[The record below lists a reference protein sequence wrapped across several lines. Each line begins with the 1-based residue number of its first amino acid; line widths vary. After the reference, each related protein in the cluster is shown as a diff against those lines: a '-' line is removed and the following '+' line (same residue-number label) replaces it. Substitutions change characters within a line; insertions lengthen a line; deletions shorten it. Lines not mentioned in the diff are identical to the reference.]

1 MSKTKEVIRFEV
13 MRSLKKPS
21 FWIAAVLI
29 PIAFA
34 AYIGIAA
41 LLGYNT
47 NQTLDAGTDTSD
59 LKLGMLDE
67 SNYVKETKFT
77 NKKQQEQT
85 IEVMESKDSGIAAV
99 KDKKIDVFY
108 YISPDFNKDKKV
120 EIYTKPDE
128 SSILDDYTPPI
139 RLLLTNSAAEYAGE
153 LNFAV
158 ISNTVQYDATTFDA
172 KDDHVID
179 GSERMR
185 NIIGPGIAIVC
196 FYILMIVLGN
206 RLTAAMVEEKEN
218 RISELLLTSI
228 KPINLIV
235 GKIISLMIVG
245 IIQLLVLVI
254 PSLILMKVGQ
264 NSNILPDWL
273 QLSFDFA
280 SIARYALLLVA
291 AYFMFTA
298 MSMIVGVISPTA
310 KDANSYSSVVIITVI
325 LPMFFINVFMPSGT
339 SALTYVLSYFP
350 ASAPIALMLRGIFNN
365 LPAWEFWLGLA
376 DVIIAGL
383 LCALLATR
391 IFCKNAI
398 EFTPKINFKNLFNN
412 PRKNWKK

>member
-1 MSKTKEVIRFEV
+1 
-13 MRSLKKPS
+13 
-21 FWIAAVLI
+21 
-29 PIAFA
+29 
-34 AYIGIAA
+34 
-41 LLGYNT
+41 
-47 NQTLDAGTDTSD
+47 
-59 LKLGMLDE
+59 
-67 SNYVKETKFT
+67 
-77 NKKQQEQT
+77 
-85 IEVMESKDSGIAAV
+85 
-99 KDKKIDVFY
+99 
-108 YISPDFNKDKKV
+108 
-120 EIYTKPDE
+120 
-128 SSILDDYTPPI
+128 
-139 RLLLTNSAAEYAGE
+139 
-153 LNFAV
+153 
-158 ISNTVQYDATTFDA
+158 
-172 KDDHVID
+172 
-179 GSERMR
+179 
-185 NIIGPGIAIVC
+185 
-196 FYILMIVLGN
+196 
-206 RLTAAMVEEKEN
+206 
-218 RISELLLTSI
+218 
-228 KPINLIV
+228 
-235 GKIISLMIVG
+235 
-245 IIQLLVLVI
+245 
-254 PSLILMKVGQ
+254 MKVGQ